1 MNMKKL
7 IIILFV
13 AINTIAFAQEKSITT
28 FILVRHAEKDL
39 TQSTN
44 DPDLSAEGK
53 ARVTR
58 LIELFKNAQIDAVY
72 STEFKRTRQTVEPLA
87 QLRSLTVMSYQP
99 MVKDDFD
106 LMLKKHQGQTIL
118 VSGHSNTI
126 PNLVNYLVG
135 EDKYKNFEDT
145 DYGNIII
152 VSITE
157 QGKNAK
163 VTWLRY

>member
-1 MNMKKL
+1 MMKKTF
-7 IIILFV
+7 IIFLLTLFSHV
-13 AINTIAFAQEKSITT
+13 LLAQENPITT

-44 DPDLSAEGK
+44 DPDLSPEGK
-53 ARVTR
+53 ARATK
-58 LIELFKNAQIDAVY
+58 LAELLKKTQIDAVY
-72 STEFKRTRQTVEPLA
+72 STEYKRTRQTVEPIA
-87 QLRSLTVMSYQP
+87 QVNSLVVMSYQP

-106 LMLKKHQGQTIL
+106 LMIKKHQGKTIL

-135 EDKYKNFEDT
+135 EDKYKNFEDS

-157 QGKNAK
+157 RGKNAK